1 MSLRDK
7 LRDLPTDSG
16 VYIYMDGDGKVLY
29 VGKAKNLRNRVRQ
42 YFFVSSNKTEK
53 VMAMLTHIAD
63 MRYIITK
70 SETDALALE
79 NTLIKKYS
87 PPYNIMLKDD
97 KQYPFV
103 RLDLRRTFPR
113 PEITRKVVDDGAKY
127 FGPVMGSTK
136 QLLAMLGDIFPTAAC
151 RLDFKKLPKNFRA
164 CLNYHIGRCSAPCIG
179 KVDKETYDGYVK
191 GIIEFLNGNTRQ
203 AEQRLTELM
212 NQASQAG
219 NFEKAIVYRDRLR
232 LIERIKET
240 KLVTLGKPVNLDVFA
255 IAHNG
260 RTAVVN
266 QTMVRQG
273 KVLLVENYP
282 VTDAG
287 LDERQTLSSF
297 LTMYFSA
304 TNSVG
309 SQVLLNCCPDDLA
322 ALEQLLYERYGKKIR
337 VFMPVRGVKK
347 QLTEMAYSNAAEQLE
362 KSQAKSDRHE
372 AKTSGAVRDLKNLLG
387 LSSLPRRMECYDI
400 SNISGTDKV
409 ASMVVFTDGEKDAS
423 QYRRFKI
430 KTVEGA
436 NDFASMEEVLNRRL
450 SRLKEGDEGFG
461 KRPDLIVAGRRA
473 AVCAAVGHPAEAA
486 PPGERPAGR
495 CRRHRAGTGRAAAA
509 IPCPRRSRSCGP
521 AALVRPAD
529 AVARAGGGL
538 AGRCAGAGCA
548 RGRRLPEI
556 KALCGAG
563 LQNARRLLRR
573 GVRAH
578 AVHTGLCAPA
588 RLPAGQPSRPGA
600 AGCAAA

>member
-53 VMAMLTHIAD
+53 VLAMLTHIAD

-322 ALEQLLYERYGKKIR
+322 ALEQLLYERYGKKSE
-337 VFMPVRGVKK
+337 F
-347 QLTEMAYSNAAEQLE
+347 L
-362 KSQAKSDRHE
+362 
-372 AKTSGAVRDLKNLLG
+372 
-387 LSSLPRRMECYDI
+387 
-400 SNISGTDKV
+400 
-409 ASMVVFTDGEKDAS
+409 
-423 QYRRFKI
+423 
-430 KTVEGA
+430 
-436 NDFASMEEVLNRRL
+436 
-450 SRLKEGDEGFG
+450 
-461 KRPDLIVAGRRA
+461 
-473 AVCAAVGHPAEAA
+473 
-486 PPGERPAGR
+486 
-495 CRRHRAGTGRAAAA
+495 
-509 IPCPRRSRSCGP
+509 CP
-521 AALVRPAD
+521 
-529 AVARAGGGL
+529 
-538 AGRCAGAGCA
+538 CAG
-548 RGRRLPEI
+548 
-556 KALCGAG
+556 
-563 LQNARRLLRR
+563 
-573 GVRAH
+573 
-578 AVHTGLCAPA
+578 
-588 RLPAGQPSRPGA
+588 
-600 AGCAAA
+600 